1 MGSIIGKDARVANHG
16 RYSGAETQVN
26 TLESLLEKIVDNDE
40 RQAFRRHLAD
50 VMIGY
55 IDIQMAI
62 VRQYPDLDPDR
73 KPAQKGID
81 QSIKR

>member
-1 MGSIIGKDARVANHG
+1 MDAIQA
-16 RYSGAETQVN
+16 AETQVN

-50 VMIGY
+50 VH

>member
-1 MGSIIGKDARVANHG
+1 MEKTLALQIMDAIQA
-16 RYSGAETQVN
+16 AETQVN

>member
-1 MGSIIGKDARVANHG
+1 LEKTLALQIMDSIQA
-16 RYSGAETQVN
+16 AETQVN

-73 KPAQKGID
+73 KPAD
-81 QSIKR
+81 EDVERSIKR

>member
-1 MGSIIGKDARVANHG
+1 LEKTLALQIMDAIQA
-16 RYSGAETQVN
+16 AETQVN

-62 VRQYPDLDPDR
+62 VRQYPDLDPDW
-73 KPAQKGID
+73 KPTD
-81 QSIKR
+81 EDVERTIKR

>member
-1 MGSIIGKDARVANHG
+1 LEKTLALQIMDAIQA
-16 RYSGAETQVN
+16 AETQVN

>member
-1 MGSIIGKDARVANHG
+1 MEKTLALQIMDAIQA
-16 RYSGAETQVN
+16 AETQVN

-40 RQAFRRHLAD
+40 KQAFRRHLAD